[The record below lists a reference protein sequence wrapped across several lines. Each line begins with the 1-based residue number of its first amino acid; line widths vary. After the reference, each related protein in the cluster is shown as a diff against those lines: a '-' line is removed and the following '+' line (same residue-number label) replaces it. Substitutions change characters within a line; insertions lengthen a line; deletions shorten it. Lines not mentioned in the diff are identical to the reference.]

1 MAHGPTFWLPNI
13 VQPIGTVLIGIAG
26 SFIARR
32 QWLTANEK
40 FRFDL
45 FEKRY
50 EIYQSVD
57 ASLSSLIQQGDEN
70 IRMGDIES
78 LELRIT
84 DVYLFYGSSIGNSVQ
99 SAATAARRLLGIKS
113 GGIKYRMQ
121 ESTLD
126 LQTKLFGQILMA
138 DTSTLMLMKVYIDF
152 SKSGRP
158 TDIRSLWHFNK
169 VVRGAFRLFRLT

>member
-57 ASLSSLIQQGDEN
+57 ASLSSLIQQGDDN
-70 IRMGDIES
+70 IGMGDIKN
-78 LELRIT
+78 LERRIT
-84 DVYLFYGSSIGNSVQ
+84 DVHLFYGSEIGIPCRALQ
-99 SAATAARRLLGIKS
+99 QRLVSCL
-113 GGIKYRMQ
+113 
-121 ESTLD
+121 ESKEPISNIECEN
-126 LQTKLFGQILMA
+126 Q
-138 DTSTLMLMKVYIDF
+138 
-152 SKSGRP
+152 
-158 TDIRSLWHFNK
+158 H
-169 VVRGAFRLFRLT
+169 